1 MAERRMGAV
10 LQMVDQNHRMA
21 EEGHHRLRT
30 DQRTLERRVET
41 LEAAIR
47 LAEVRFTKIETTPPD
62 VAKLQWSSRT
72 VVAVVLAAVGYA
84 AGQWGLNAQLKSELK
99 LQIEQSAKI
108 QEERYYS
115 QKSST
120 DDLRKRFELLQFEF
134 GSLKETV
141 LRQQRR

>member
-1 MAERRMGAV
+1 VAERRMGAV